1 LIYRAINR
9 GNNRQDVFFVD
20 DDRSFYL
27 TVLKEQASRCG
38 LDLLGYCLMTNH
50 VHLLVTPPSAD
61 ACVALMRNLGQ
72 RYVQYVNRTH
82 LRTGTLWEGR
92 YRSCLVQ
99 SARYVLAC
107 YRYIELNPVRAAMV
121 SDPEAY
127 RWSSYW
133 ANTQEEG
140 DSWLTPCPE
149 FLNLDDDPARR
160 RKIYRALV
168 QDGMDAMLL
177 DDVRKATSGGYPLG
191 SDRFKA
197 ALAETS
203 RRRVS
208 RGRSGRRQR
217 SGHGF
222 KDSFRVADPR
232 RVVHVR
238 GHNKHVGHAQI
249 ADRL

>member
-1 LIYRAINR
+1 MPRQRRLILPDVAVHIVQR
-9 GNNRQDVFFVD
+9 GNNRGPCFFRPGD
-20 DDRSFYL
+20 YRCYL
-27 TVLKEQASRCG
+27 RHLR
-38 LDLLGYCLMTNH
+38 DLSIEFACAVHAYCLMTNH

-208 RGRSGRRQR
+208 RGRSGRPI
-217 SGHGF
+217 S
-222 KDSFRVADPR
+222 
-232 RVVHVR
+232 
-238 GHNKHVGHAQI
+238 
-249 ADRL
+249 